1 MVLRSNIVLYFSING
16 SSVWT
21 VVHRDLVIL
30 RGHQL
35 NLDLLISR
43 DVRWKRKGRK
53 EGAADRRKEEG
64 KRGGEKEEGKRGEEM
79 GLLFSAFCRG
89 GALVEKGKRRR
100 KKKEAAARA
109 VAKREEEGKRGEEE
123 GKEREEEEERKEVA
137 AVVAAPLFPAK
148 ETEEVQ

>member
-1 MVLRSNIVLYFSING
+1 MVLRSNIVLYFSISG

-43 DVRWKRKGRK
+43 DVRWRRCVGG
-53 EGAADRRKEEG
+53 ERKEE
-64 KRGGEKEEGKRGEEM
+64 KKEKGGEKKM
-79 GLLFSAFCRG
+79 
-89 GALVEKGKRRR
+89 
-100 KKKEAAARA
+100 EAAARA